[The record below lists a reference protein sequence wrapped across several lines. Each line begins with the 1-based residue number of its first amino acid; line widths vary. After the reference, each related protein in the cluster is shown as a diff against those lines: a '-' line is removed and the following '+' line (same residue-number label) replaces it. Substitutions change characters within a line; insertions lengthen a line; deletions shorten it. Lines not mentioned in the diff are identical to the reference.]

1 MTVAAHILNCHRT
14 TLHDWVKDD
23 VELKAAIADIRETNV
38 DLAEA
43 KAITKALDEGHPDIL
58 RFYLRCFGKDRGW
71 VEVTRIE
78 GADGGAVKVENISR
92 VPEQLANVN
101 LANLSML
108 ELTEFR
114 RLHLKQTANPASLS
128 VDEYAS
134 FQRLHTKATA
144 VPVVIE
150 AVAIQQQEQEQTP

>member
-1 MTVAAHILNCHRT
+1 MLAGGLVYRLGRQAFTPL
-14 TLHDWVKDD
+14 
-23 VELKAAIADIRETNV
+23 ETNV

-78 GADGGAVKVENISR
+78 GADGGAVKVENVSR

-101 LANLSML
+101 LANLTNL
-108 ELTEFR
+108 ELAEFR
-114 RLHLKQTANPASLS
+114 RLHLKQSANPASLTA
-128 VDEYAS
+128 DEYAS
-134 FQRLHTKATA
+134 FQRLHQSNRGAGGHRA
-144 VPVVIE
+144 
-150 AVAIQQQEQEQTP
+150 AAIRQQEQSRHHERRAFCRRTPS